1 MDCKVCHRTFISWD
15 SRILEQLGDGVRA
28 RFSVVL
34 THNYACDQAVISLLR
49 ACTVGNSSTAFQ
61 HNLWEVHSEEWLRK
75 QLLYLTDCQRHQKS
89 LQTMKLP
96 QPLYQETTHFPNF
109 PTASWLLST
118 YVLDVWSRLP
128 FLMAM
133 VTSTFVGILKIDS
146 TKKVCKKLQGSSA
159 GSASWATNIGNERGE
174 ILQCVLIA
182 SE

>member
-1 MDCKVCHRTFISWD
+1 MWSIDFYSPRCEPRQSLRSKGLYNRVRLVLDLKDYYYLAREYMDCKVCHRTFISWD

-118 YVLDVWSRLP
+118 YVLDVWSRLH
-128 FLMAM
+128 F
-133 VTSTFVGILKIDS
+133 
-146 TKKVCKKLQGSSA
+146 
-159 GSASWATNIGNERGE
+159 
-174 ILQCVLIA
+174 
-182 SE
+182 